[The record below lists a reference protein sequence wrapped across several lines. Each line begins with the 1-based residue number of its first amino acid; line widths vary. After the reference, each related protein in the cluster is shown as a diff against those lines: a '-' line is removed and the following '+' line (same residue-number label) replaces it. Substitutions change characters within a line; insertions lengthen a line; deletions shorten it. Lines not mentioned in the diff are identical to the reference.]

1 MFCFM
6 ETAQCNDD
14 NDRTRFCQICTA
26 LPLLTK
32 KLCFQKTLK
41 KNKAKIIIIIIRC
54 VCRRQGGTASQCRST
69 GWRWSL
75 IDWLINGLVK
85 SWLSWQSH
93 QFVCDPLHF
102 GFNFAEKVKPAVC
115 CRMTGRRKTRPR
127 ENLEIFLKRR
137 EETNS
142 TGKRKISLNQHDLLQ
157 IEENFEL

>member
-6 ETAQCNDD
+6 ETAQCNDN

-75 IDWLINGLVK
+75 IVWSVNWLISGGDLWLIGWSTDWWKVDWVDNLINLFVILCILDLIFQKK
-85 SWLSWQSH
+85 SKDLY
-93 QFVCDPLHF
+93 
-102 GFNFAEKVKPAVC
+102 

-127 ENLEIFLKRR
+127 ENLEISLKRR

-142 TGKRKISLNQHDLLQ
+142 TG
-157 IEENFEL
+157 